1 MAHFA
6 KINSDNVVVQVNAVS
21 NCVLDNCIGED
32 HWDYQEE
39 YHADHVGNTEFPESE
54 LLGQKFLAECGFEGT
69 WLQTSYSG
77 KFRGRFASMN
87 MIYDSDKD
95 EFVSPE
101 ITA

>member
-6 KINSDNVVVQVNAVS
+6 KINSNNIVEQVIVVS
-21 NCVLDNCIGED
+21 NCALDSCIGET

-39 YHADHVGNTEFPESE
+39 YHKDHDKGIDFPESE
-54 LLGQKFLAECGFEGT
+54 ALGQAVLAESGFEGK
-69 WLQTSYSG
+69 WLQTSFNG
-77 KFRGRFASMN
+77 KFRGRFAGVGMT
-87 MIYDSDKD
+87 YDADKD